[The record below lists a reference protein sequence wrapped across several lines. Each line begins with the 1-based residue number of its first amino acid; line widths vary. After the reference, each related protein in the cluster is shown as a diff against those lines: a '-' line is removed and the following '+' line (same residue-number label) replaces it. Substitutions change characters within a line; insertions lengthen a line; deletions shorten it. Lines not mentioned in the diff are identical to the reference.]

1 MSGNRSALQLLYL
14 FLDKPTS
21 TEILIWASYFFC
33 MFFQVFQIRRLNGR
47 KAVTNKVIKC
57 SRSKLFPYFIKNEG
71 CFFLVYYLTIVM
83 LKTPHLHRLYMQTM
97 ETEKTFKKLSFILI
111 NINILVVVYVLFINS
126 FGGKG
131 TLDHLKQRK
140 WFKNDVKEK
149 PFTAKKTHIF

>member
-71 CFFLVYYLTIVM
+71 CFFFSLLFDYCNVENTPSASSLHADYGNRENVQKTIIYINKHQYIGCSVCFVY
-83 LKTPHLHRLYMQTM
+83 
-97 ETEKTFKKLSFILI
+97 KKF
-111 NINILVVVYVLFINS
+111 
-126 FGGKG
+126 
-131 TLDHLKQRK
+131 
-140 WFKNDVKEK
+140 WW
-149 PFTAKKTHIF
+149 